1 VAQVTGR
8 PAVPHRDEV
17 AMGVSLNPVGRT
29 AAFNNLK
36 GPTGAGSME
45 SLDST
50 KSSTLSF
57 GSTGSAGEM
66 VWQHCRPNTRVLVF
80 FCGVP
85 SFVVIHFLFSFV
97 VFDYKKFSSLSNPQ
111 VLFTFFSV
119 SWRKGSSI
127 LYNFSVAQNLHK
139 SLIFYITS
147 STLCRGTI
155 VYF

>member
-1 VAQVTGR
+1 MAQVTGR

-57 GSTGSAGEM
+57 GSTGSAGIRGE
-66 VWQHCRPNTRVLVF
+66 WQHSETLL
-80 FCGVP
+80 
-85 SFVVIHFLFSFV
+85 SLFVVSSLCRLV
-97 VFDYKKFSSLSNPQ
+97 VKNSYFRKYKK
-111 VLFTFFSV
+111 
-119 SWRKGSSI
+119 
-127 LYNFSVAQNLHK
+127 ALHCPA
-139 SLIFYITS
+139 F
-147 STLCRGTI
+147 
-155 VYF
+155 